1 MNGFLLDTNC
11 ISELVSPR
19 PERRVLDWLDA
30 TDERLLFLSV
40 LTLGEIRKGV
50 EGSAPGKRR
59 TRLESW
65 LEVDLPVRFA
75 GKILAIDRA
84 VADRWGSLA
93 AMGKRRGR
101 PLAIIDGLLAA
112 TALEHDLALVSRNVG
127 DFAGTGVSVLSPWQM
142 P

>member
-11 ISELVSPR
+11 ISEFVSPQ

-50 EGSAPGKRR
+50 EASAPGKRR

-65 LEVDLPVRFA
+65 LEVELPVRFA
-75 GKILAIDRA
+75 GRVLSINRA
-84 VADRWGSLA
+84 VAERWGSLA
-93 AMGKRRGR
+93 ALGKRRGR
-101 PLAIIDGLLAA
+101 PLAVIDGLLAA

-127 DFAGTGVSVLSPWQM
+127 DFAGTGLSVVNPWQT

>member
-1 MNGFLLDTNC
+1 VNGFLLDTNC
-11 ISELVSPR
+11 ISEFVSPR
-19 PERRVLDWLDA
+19 PEHRVLDWLDA

-65 LEVDLPVRFA
+65 LEVELPVRFA
-75 GKILAIDRA
+75 GRILPISRT
-84 VADRWGSLA
+84 VAERWGSLA
-93 AMGKRRGR
+93 ASGKRRGR

-127 DFAGTGVSVLSPWQM
+127 DFAGTGVSVLSP
-142 P
+142 

>member
-11 ISELVSPR
+11 ISEFVSAQ

-50 EGSAPGKRR
+50 EGAAPGKRR

-65 LEVDLPVRFA
+65 LEVELPVRFA
-75 GKILAIDRA
+75 GRILSINRA
-84 VADRWGSLA
+84 VAERWGSLA
-93 AMGKRRGR
+93 ALGKRRGH
-101 PLAIIDGLLAA
+101 PLAVIDGLLAA

-127 DFAGTGVSVLSPWQM
+127 DFAGTGLSVVNPWQT